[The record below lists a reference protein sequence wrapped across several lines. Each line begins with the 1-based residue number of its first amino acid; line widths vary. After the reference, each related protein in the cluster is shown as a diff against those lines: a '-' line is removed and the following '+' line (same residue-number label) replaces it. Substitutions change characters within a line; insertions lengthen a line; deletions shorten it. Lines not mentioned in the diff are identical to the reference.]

1 MYPSLSG
8 NGRGNL
14 KVPPVPPS
22 PPPSQATSNGTTP
35 DPAAAADLV
44 GQHAECKGQGIGETQ
59 GTVSS
64 GPTGRLLV
72 SSPCQPLA
80 HVRHCDAG
88 QPHRLASTDLD
99 HAGPLLLPAPACL
112 RRMCFTAASPTSL
125 SLTKRTVYRDSGV
138 GRVSAAGVS
147 SLSCNVEARLLPA
160 GSAEQ
165 TSVVGV
171 A

>member
-1 MYPSLSG
+1 MPFMGSQSTLPGDAGCPGEDERVMVRRRPFEDALYPSLSG
-8 NGRGNL
+8 SGRGNL

-88 QPHRLASTDLD
+88 QPHRVASTDLD
-99 HAGPLLLPAPACL
+99 HARPLLLPAPAYL
-112 RRMCFTAASPTSL
+112 RLMCFTAASPTSL
-125 SLTKRTVYRDSGV
+125 SLTKRTV
-138 GRVSAAGVS
+138 
-147 SLSCNVEARLLPA
+147 
-160 GSAEQ
+160 
-165 TSVVGV
+165 
-171 A
+171 